1 MRDSQNAWKN
11 LAWPRDSW
19 MDYSPGPFNLD
30 QNAGCARGE
39 CLALRWFL
47 GPRLTPVQKRGLF
60 DRVPDQNGG
69 REVSVQVV
77 AVNPNILASVLES
90 SARISAQCHAHSK
103 DGTDHVET
111 GTGYKSVRILDRVKG
126 NLSQR

>member
-1 MRDSQNAWKN
+1 M
-11 LAWPRDSW
+11 
-19 MDYSPGPFNLD
+19 
-30 QNAGCARGE
+30 
-39 CLALRWFL
+39 
-47 GPRLTPVQKRGLF
+47 
-60 DRVPDQNGG
+60 PDQNGA

-103 DGTDHVET
+103 DGTDT
-111 GTGYKSVRILDRVKG
+111 GTGYKTVRILDRVKG